1 MARTVARSILAH
13 ATSAFLGLCL
23 VATPGAHAAAPRPR
37 PAPAPAPVPAPAPAP
52 PPVDARTATVWE
64 PAGPVSTSAGMT
76 AVATD
81 PDHPKV
87 LWLGS
92 ATTVWVSDDEGQ
104 TFHLVLQLSRASGLL
119 RETGSQPAEDPTEL
133 EDDPEEQQRLEEEI
147 EDEGLD
153 EDDLFL
159 LDTGDTRPVREGG
172 DTEDGSTDE
181 DDLQPEL
188 RFGVVRLRVF
198 GDTLYVCTSRG
209 LYTVSRAARR
219 VGTGRELRFGRKVAV
234 NDVAVTGD
242 GVLWIAT
249 DGGLAQLGA
258 DGIGRPARGLEEDL
272 AVRALTVSEG
282 RLVAATSR
290 GLRIASLNVDGYDRI
305 SLGGRE
311 DAGLEDV
318 MAEANSRLLV
328 AGADQVARVV
338 ARPTEVPF
346 VEDAWN
352 VPGAA
357 RLAVGR
363 GGARWAVGM
372 KGAWR
377 LTPGETWQRVSDG
390 LFDRRM
396 LDVATGYGPL
406 AQLWAVG
413 RSGAWRLVPESGRAY
428 SSSAERLADQA
439 LEGYPNDGEVLAW
452 AVAARGVNL
461 DQIDSWALEERL
473 AWLLPRVELRGRWD
487 RRRQEDFLLIPI
499 LDRRLL
505 DAAEVRP
512 IGDELRI
519 MAYWDIMPA
528 ITAALEGTRS
538 VFESSRIRA
547 RRELERVREVIMPLY
562 QTWARKRIELA
573 VAEGLS
579 TSDLIKETL
588 ALERL
593 ESDLHVYT
601 GGRFPVGGTPKQPK
615 KKE

>member
-1 MARTVARSILAH
+1 MARPVTRSILLH
-13 ATSAFLGLCL
+13 ASSALLGVCTLL
-23 VATPGAHAAAPRPR
+23 AAGAHAAAPRPR
-37 PAPAPAPVPAPAPAP
+37 PAPTAPPVPAPAPPAEAP
-52 PPVDARTATVWE
+52 VRIDTVWE
-64 PAGPVSTSAGMT
+64 PAGPISTSAGMT

-81 PDHPKV
+81 PDAAKIV
-87 LWLGS
+87 WIGS

-119 RETGSQPAEDPTEL
+119 RETGSQPAQDPTEL
-133 EDDPEEQQRLEEEI
+133 EDDPEEQQRIEEEL

-159 LDTGDTRPVREGG
+159 FETGDSRPVREGA

-181 DDLQPEL
+181 DDIQPEA

-209 LYTVSRAARR
+209 LYTVARAARR

-234 NDVAVTGD
+234 NDVAVTTD
-242 GVLWIAT
+242 GVIWIAT
-249 DGGLAQLGA
+249 DGGLVQLGS

-290 GLRIASLNVDGYDRI
+290 GLRVASLNVDGYDRI

-318 MAEANSRLLV
+318 MAEANARLLV
-328 AGADQVARVV
+328 AGADHVTRVMV
-338 ARPTEVPF
+338 RPTEVPF
-346 VEDAWN
+346 VEEAWN
-352 VPGAA
+352 VPGAS

-363 GGARWAVGM
+363 GGARWAVGPR
-372 KGAWR
+372 GAWR
-377 LTPGETWQRVSDG
+377 MLPGEAWQRMSEG
-390 LFDRRM
+390 LFDRRL
-396 LDVATGYGPL
+396 LDVATGFGPL
-406 AQLWAVG
+406 AHLWAVG

-428 SSSAERLADQA
+428 SASAERLADRA
-439 LEGYPNDGEVLAW
+439 LEGYPSDSDVLSW
-452 AVAARGVNL
+452 AVAARGTNL
-461 DQIDSWALEERL
+461 DRVDGWALEERL
-473 AWLLPRVELRGRWD
+473 AWLLPRVELRWRWD
-487 RRRQEDFLLIPI
+487 RRRQEDFLEIPV
-499 LDRRLL
+499 LGRRLL
-505 DAAEVRP
+505 DSAEVRP
-512 IGDELRI
+512 IGDEFRV
-519 MAYWDIMPA
+519 MAYWDVMPA

-538 VFESSRIRA
+538 VFEASRIRA
-547 RRELERVREVIMPLY
+547 RRELERVREVVMPLY

-579 TSDLIKETL
+579 TRNVIRETL
-588 ALERL
+588 AVERL

-601 GGRFPVGGTPKQPK
+601 GGRFPVGDTSKLNK

>member
-1 MARTVARSILAH
+1 MARPAARPIPIRASLA
-13 ATSAFLGLCL
+13 LLVLCL
-23 VATPGAHAAAPRPR
+23 CAAPGVYAAAPRP
-37 PAPAPAPVPAPAPAP
+37 APPPSPTPAP
-52 PPVDARTATVWE
+52 PPEPIRADVVWE
-64 PAGPVSTSAGMT
+64 PAGPVSTSAGMS

-81 PDHPKV
+81 PDDPKIV
-87 LWLGS
+87 WIGS
-92 ATTVWVSDDEGQ
+92 ATSVWVSDDEGQ
-104 TFHLVLQLSRASGLL
+104 TFHLVLQLSRASGLV
-119 RETGSQPAEDPTEL
+119 RETGSQPTEDATEL
-133 EDDPEEQQRLEEEI
+133 EDDPDEQQRLEDEL

-159 LDTGDTRPVREGG
+159 FDTGDERPVREGA

-181 DDLQPEL
+181 DDIQPET
-188 RFGVVRLRVF
+188 RFGVVRLRVY

-209 LYTVSRAARR
+209 LYTVARAARR
-219 VGTGRELRFGRKVAV
+219 VGTGGELRFGRKVAV
-234 NDVAVTGD
+234 NDVAVTANGMVWV
-242 GVLWIAT
+242 GT
-249 DGGLAQLGA
+249 DGGLVQLGP

-318 MAEANSRLLV
+318 MAEANARLLV
-328 AGADQVARVV
+328 AGADQVARVS

-346 VEDAWN
+346 VDEVWS

-363 GGARWAVGM
+363 GGARWAVGP

-377 LTPGETWQRVSDG
+377 MLPGETWQRVSEG
-390 LFDRRM
+390 LFDRRL

-413 RSGAWRLVPESGRAY
+413 RSGAWRLVPESGRAF
-428 SSSAERLADQA
+428 SSSAERLADRA
-439 LEGYPNDGEVLAW
+439 LEGFPSDDQVLTW
-452 AVAARGVNL
+452 AVSSRGTNL
-461 DQIDSWALEERL
+461 DRIDGWALEERL
-473 AWLLPRVELRGRWD
+473 AWLLPRVELRWRWD
-487 RRRQEDFLLIPI
+487 RRRQEEYLNIPA
-499 LDRRLL
+499 LGRRLL

-512 IGDELRI
+512 IGDELRV
-519 MAYWDIMPA
+519 MAYWDVMPA
-528 ITAALEGTRS
+528 ITAALEGSRS
-538 VFESSRIRA
+538 VFEASRIRA
-547 RRELERVREVIMPLY
+547 RRELERVREVVMPLY

-579 TSDLIKETL
+579 TRDVIRETL
-588 ALERL
+588 AVERL

-601 GGRFPVGGTPKQPK
+601 GGRFPIGGGTK
-615 KKE
+615 KTTKEE